1 MTTMTQTASDIL
13 EEIRSANENF
23 EKNFADGDSKGMA
36 SLYTSDGMLLPPGA
50 GVQEGSTAIQNF
62 WQMVMDMGV
71 KRAQLGTVQ
80 VERVGETAIEMGNY
94 KLSGADGQ
102 SLDEGKYIVIWKRQN
117 GDWKLHKDI
126 WNTSLS
132 SQS

>member
-1 MTTMTQTASDIL
+1 MTTMTQTASDVL
-13 EEIRSANENF
+13 EEIRSANQNF
-23 EKNFADGDSKGMA
+23 EKNFAGGDAKGMA

-50 GVQEGSTAIQNF
+50 GIQEGSTAIQNF

-71 KRAQLGTVQ
+71 KRAQLTTVH
-80 VERVGETAIEMGNY
+80 VERENETAIEMGNY
-94 KLSGADGQ
+94 KLSGAEGQ
-102 SLDEGKYIVIWKRQN
+102 RMDEGKYIVIWKRQE

-132 SQS
+132 A